1 MELEIDFLGSKYT
14 LVSHEN
20 DAQYYPL
27 LWIEA
32 AIGDGVGSLNKRFVG
47 PGYTIT
53 RRNQLALSVG
63 SPMLCRRSFPQGCV
77 S

>member
-32 AIGDGVGSLNKRFVG
+32 AIGANYFTVNLAVLKEISQELADLFV
-47 PGYTIT
+47 TTQI
-53 RRNQLALSVG
+53 LSRQV
-63 SPMLCRRSFPQGCV
+63 
-77 S
+77 